1 MLKEL
6 LKLIWYINLKEIRF
20 QVKLNLKM
28 HENYT
33 IVKNGRAILIKAEA
47 VNIFRHESLG
57 NKKKAVTF
65 NLVFQSR
72 SKTLEDND
80 VNPVID
86 EIIKVVSN
94 KYSARLR

>member
-1 MLKEL
+1 
-6 LKLIWYINLKEIRF
+6 
-20 QVKLNLKM
+20 
-28 HENYT
+28 
-33 IVKNGRAILIKAEA
+33 ILIKAEA